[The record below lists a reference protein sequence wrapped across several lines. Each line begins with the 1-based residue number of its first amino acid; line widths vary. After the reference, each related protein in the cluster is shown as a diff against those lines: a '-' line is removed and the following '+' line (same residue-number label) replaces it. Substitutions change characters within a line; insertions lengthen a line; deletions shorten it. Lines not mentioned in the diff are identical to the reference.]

1 MSKKVFAIA
10 TGIMVGMA
18 AIAGGIYVGVSM
30 TKVDQGEVGVVY
42 TMKEGVQKETLN
54 PGYHW
59 VGPFAKVKDYPV
71 AQQQLV
77 LSNNAADFNE
87 KKLEKDTHVDAPR
100 RRRHGE
106 NEHDRKLQF
115 YPGAGNKS
123 I

>member
-71 AQQQLV
+71 AQQQR
-77 LSNNAADFNE
+77 E
-87 KKLEKDTHVDAPR
+87 
-100 RRRHGE
+100 
-106 NEHDRKLQF
+106 DRLNISL
-115 YPGAGNKS
+115 GTGNMDNPQS
-123 I
+123 IHIG